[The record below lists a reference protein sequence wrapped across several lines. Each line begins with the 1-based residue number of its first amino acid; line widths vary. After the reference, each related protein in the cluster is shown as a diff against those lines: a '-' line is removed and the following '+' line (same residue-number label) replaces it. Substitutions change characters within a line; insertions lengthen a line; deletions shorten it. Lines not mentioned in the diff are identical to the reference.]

1 MHEQDTRFDLMHHF
15 KKNIAPKDKC
25 NLDTSAG
32 NPMVQRTTAGIIEI
46 VEAENVQVDLDDEIG
61 FAAIIRKVVEDMG
74 FTVTIDSIH
83 GEEGDLSVVI
93 MEQGYV
99 AARLWPK
106 EKFVGFDI
114 NLWGRTFLVK
124 NLKLALAKAVG
135 SKDVSSYKVVVGG
148 MYGFSMWKE
157 DQGLIGPK
165 IRQLRNCEED
175 VVHEGNLD
183 EALACAVSVKEVV
196 PLTLA
201 KDITAAVICGKKNEE
216 CPSLKALEG
225 HTNVKNVLT
234 IHECPELDEPD
245 MVKQINCETRTLQV
259 LMEAHQANGSKL
271 NLLVLDG
278 SASYKM
284 HQILNS
290 IMMTDQT
297 HATLFEQ
304 HSITVTF
311 SPNLIDQTWRREF
324 LDRLRMKVEYD
335 PAVRAEIVFQ
345 AGGKS
350 YEMGIFSSGN
360 ENVRYD
366 LANCERRIRDQLS
379 ESGATIE
386 LRNIHGA
393 LYQFINDYNPKE
405 FNQEDY
411 DSKPGRVQY
420 ANQAPLARQTIMQFV
435 KNENKG
441 EGLNL
446 KLDNILGFVKGG
458 LQEVGMK
465 TTLLRK
471 YPVADGG
478 IILGLSIMGQVIAV
492 WDGQLH
498 VDVNLFTYNQG
509 AEIPELFKQGFLD
522 ACENNLVLGLRDDQ
536 PRGIG
541 KVINFLDD
549 MLYEG

>member
-1 MHEQDTRFDLMHHF
+1 MHEAENRFDLMHHF

-25 NLDTSAG
+25 NLDTTAG
-32 NPMVQRTTAGIIEI
+32 KPIVQGTTAGIIEI
-46 VEAENVQVDLDDEIG
+46 VEAENVQIDLDDQIG
-61 FAAIIRKVVEDMG
+61 FAATIRKVVEDMG

-83 GEEGDLSVVI
+83 GEEGDISI
-93 MEQGYV
+93 IIFEEGYV

-106 EKFVGFDI
+106 EKYIGFDV
-114 NLWGRTFLVK
+114 NLWGKTFLLK
-124 NLKLALAKAVG
+124 NLKVELAKAVG
-135 SKDVSSYKVVVGG
+135 SKNVSSYKVVVGG
-148 MYGFSMWKE
+148 MYGSNTWKE
-157 DQGLIGPK
+157 DQDVIGPK

-175 VVHEGNLD
+175 IVHEGNLD

-201 KDITAAVICGKKNEE
+201 KDITAAVVCGKKDED
-216 CPSLKALEG
+216 CPSLKALEA
-225 HTNVKNVLT
+225 HTDVKNLIT
-234 IHECPELDEPD
+234 IYECPELDEPD
-245 MVKQINCETRTLQV
+245 MVKQISCETRALQA
-259 LMEAHQANGSKL
+259 LMEACQANGSKL

-290 IMMTDQT
+290 IMMTDRICN
-297 HATLFEQ
+297 TLFEK

-311 SPNLIDQTWRREF
+311 GLAGQTWRREF

-360 ENVRYD
+360 ENVSYD
-366 LANCERRIRDQLS
+366 LADCERRIRDQLS
-379 ESGATIE
+379 ESGAIIE

-393 LYQFINDYNPKE
+393 LYQYIHDYNPKE

-411 DSKPGRVQY
+411 DSRPGRVQY
-420 ANQAPLARQTIMQFV
+420 ANQAPLARQTIMQFI
-435 KNENKG
+435 KNEDK
-441 EGLNL
+441 EEALNL
-446 KLDNILGFVKGG
+446 KLNNVLGYVKAG
-458 LQEVGMK
+458 LQGVGRK
-465 TTLLRK
+465 TTLIRK
-471 YPVADGG
+471 YPVGDGG
-478 IILGLSIMGQVIAV
+478 VIVALSTTGQVIVV
-492 WDGQLH
+492 WDGKQH

-509 AEIPELFKQGFLD
+509 ADIPDLFKQAFLD
-522 ACENNLVLGLRDDQ
+522 ACDNSLAVGLRDDQ